1 MFKIA
6 YFFTHFSTN
15 FQDMVQLVEIDI
27 EENEF
32 IRNGMDAYMQIYE
45 NLKAAAEGNE
55 QNFKFLLKKFLKEF
69 LNGFIFI
76 LNKDILTLRDY
87 QQTLNNGWV
96 TIGDITPDSFNRRV
110 AEYESALDKLEK
122 KWSCQGQD

>member
-15 FQDMVQLVEIDI
+15 FQDMVQLVEMDI

-55 QNFKFLLKKFLKEF
+55 QNFKFLLKKFQKNFKMDLF
-69 LNGFIFI
+69 LF
-76 LNKDILTLRDY
+76 
-87 QQTLNNGWV
+87 
-96 TIGDITPDSFNRRV
+96 
-110 AEYESALDKLEK
+110 
-122 KWSCQGQD
+122 

>member
-55 QNFKFLLKKFLKEF
+55 QTFCRKIPRK
-69 LNGFIFI
+69 IFEWI
-76 LNKDILTLRDY
+76 Y
-87 QQTLNNGWV
+87 FY
-96 TIGDITPDSFNRRV
+96 S
-110 AEYESALDKLEK
+110 
-122 KWSCQGQD
+122 

>member
-15 FQDMVQLVEIDI
+15 FQDMVQLVEMDI

-55 QNFKFLLKKFLKEF
+55 QNFKFLLKKFLKKF

-122 KWSCQGQD
+122 KWSCEGQD